1 MVVTALKLHAAL
13 LAVAGVALLALTS
26 CLTPPPLPAAAAGEK
41 SAADKSAT
49 EKPSASK
56 AEPDAPEKHARA
68 FHRSARELLGS
79 LKIGWN
85 LGNALDAPES
95 ETAWGNPQ
103 VTPELLSAVAKA
115 GFSVVRIPV
124 TWTLHT
130 EAAPDFTIEP
140 SWLDRVAEVV
150 SYARD
155 AGLVSIIN
163 VHHDGA
169 DGFQQVEW
177 LTLNDATG
185 AITDANNAAVRDRF
199 VKVWSQIAKRFAPYG
214 EELLFESMNEIHDGY
229 GQPNPKYF
237 AIINALNQA
246 FVDVVRAAG
255 GNNAQRDLVVPGYN
269 TNIDHTLAGFE
280 LPKDPTP
287 ERLIV
292 SAHYYD
298 PYLFALQ
305 AQKHTWGK
313 ASPGNDGW
321 GQEDFVLTQ
330 LDKLKTRFLDKGVP
344 VILGEYGAVH
354 QQGYEDYRRYYME
367 YVTKAAVDRGI
378 VPIYWDNGGEGSGG
392 EKSAM
397 FSRRSHEVLHPQ
409 VLEAMMRAAKQTYRL
424 SEVALPKAAAEATA
438 QK

>member
-1 MVVTALKLHAAL
+1 MVVLKLHL
-13 LAVAGVALLALTS
+13 LTLAGVALLALAG
-26 CLTPPPLPAAAAGEK
+26 CLTPPPLPAGAPAAKPAAAP
-41 SAADKSAT
+41 AA
-49 EKPSASK
+49 
-56 AEPDAPEKHARA
+56 PDEPEKHARA
-68 FHRSARELLGS
+68 FGRSARELLAS
-79 LKIGWN
+79 TKIGWN
-85 LGNALDAPES
+85 LGNALDAPEN
-95 ETAWGNPQ
+95 ETAWGNPPI
-103 VTPELLSAVAKA
+103 TPELLQAVAKA
-115 GFSVVRIPV
+115 GFGIVRIPV

-130 EAAPDFTIEP
+130 GPAPEFTIEP
-140 SWLDRVAEVV
+140 AWLDRVAEVV
-150 SYARD
+150 GYARD
-155 AGLVSIIN
+155 AGLVAIIN

-169 DGFQQVEW
+169 DEFKQVEW
-177 LTLNDATG
+177 ITLNDATG
-185 AITDANNAAVRDRF
+185 AITEANNAAVRDRF
-199 VKVWSQIAKRFAPYG
+199 VKVWTQIASRFAPYG

-237 AIINALNQA
+237 DIINALNQA
-246 FVDVVRAAG
+246 FIDVVRATG
-255 GNNAQRDLVVPGYN
+255 GNNAQRHLIVPGYN

-305 AQKHTWGK
+305 AEKHTWGK

-330 LDKLKTRFLDKGVP
+330 FDKLKTRFLDKGIP

-378 VPIYWDNGGEGSGG
+378 VPIYWDNGGQGSGG
-392 EKSAM
+392 EKSGM
-397 FSRRSHEVLHPQ
+397 FDRRSQQVLHPKI
-409 VLEAMMRAAKQTYRL
+409 LEAMMRAAKQSYQL
-424 SEVALPKAAAEATA
+424 SEVALPVPAAEATA
-438 QK
+438 KK